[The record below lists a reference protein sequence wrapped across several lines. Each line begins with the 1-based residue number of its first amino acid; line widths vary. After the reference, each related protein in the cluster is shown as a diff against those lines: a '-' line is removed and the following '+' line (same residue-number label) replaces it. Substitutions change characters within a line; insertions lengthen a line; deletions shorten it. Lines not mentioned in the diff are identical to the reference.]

1 VLKVHPQKIPK
12 SKSNKKH
19 VIMQKTKINR
29 SPFSVNDSNIYKYSQ
44 LVDFSTLT
52 SSLSGSSTLQ
62 LSVTL
67 ANLPN
72 TSTFQSLYD
81 QYRISRLT
89 YYAIPQQTQIN
100 QTTAAYSGQYC
111 FSVIDFDDS
120 TALPSQAAALEY
132 QSCLIHMSTER
143 HSRTCVPRYA
153 GTASSGSSAVVNASN
168 ITGWLDCAATSIP
181 HYGFKFFCPTSGT
194 IVFSYEMFVSVDI
207 EFRRVR

>member
-1 VLKVHPQKIPK
+1 
-12 SKSNKKH
+12 
-19 VIMQKTKINR
+19 MQKMKIHRN
-29 SPFSVNDSNIYKYSQ
+29 PFSINDSSIYKYTQ

-52 SSLSGSSTLQ
+52 SSVAGSSTLQ

-67 ANLPN
+67 ANLPQ
-72 TSTFQSLYD
+72 TSTLQSLYD
-81 QYRISRLT
+81 QYRIVRLT

-100 QTTAAYSGQYC
+100 QTTTAYSGQYC
-111 FSVIDFDDS
+111 FSVIDFDDAS
-120 TALPSQAAALEY
+120 ALASQAAALSY

-153 GTASSGSSAVVNASN
+153 GSASSGSAVVTNASN
-168 ITGWLDCAATSIP
+168 LTGWLDCAATSIP